1 MSTSTAFQNQQN
13 PPLSQYLKTKVLTAG
28 PADLRLLLLDGA
40 IKFAR
45 QGREGIAKKDYEA
58 MFNGISQCRD
68 IVVELMT
75 TIAPSVEPS
84 LAQKVRGVLTFMF
97 TELTNASMERSVD
110 KMDRIIGLLEFERE
124 TWAMLID
131 KLKTEQ
137 AGTKAPNTALS
148 LAG

>member
-1 MSTSTAFQNQQN
+1 
-13 PPLSQYLKTKVLTAG
+13 
-28 PADLRLLLLDGA
+28 
-40 IKFAR
+40 
-45 QGREGIAKKDYEA
+45 
-58 MFNGISQCRD
+58 
-68 IVVELMT
+68 MT

-84 LAQKVRGVLTFMF
+84 LAEKVRGVLTFMF

-137 AGTKAPNTALS
+137 TGAKAPNTAVS